1 MPRFFFRTAISATLA
16 LVSLAACNSALAQ
29 YKVTKLTANQTGQA
43 ANTDPNLINAWGLAY
58 GPGSPFWTSDNGTGL
73 STLYNAQGVPQG
85 LVVAIPSASGS
96 GPGSPTGIVFNG
108 SNDFV
113 VSKNGASGSAFFIFA
128 TLDGTISGWNP
139 GVDLH
144 HAVIAA
150 NESSSG
156 VVYTGL
162 AIATDINWLYGADAA
177 NNKVDVYDAKFNLI
191 FTFTDP
197 SIPQGFTPYGIQ
209 VINKKVYVTFASPTN
224 APGGFLDV
232 FDEFGNLKK
241 RLISGSELNQA
252 WGIALAPSA
261 FGPFSN
267 ALLLSNNLPKGTINA
282 FNPTTGKFLG
292 RLKDN
297 SGKPIVID
305 QIWGIEF
312 GGGTPANGSKSQLF
326 FTAGPDNYAKG
337 AFGVVEFAGK

>member
-1 MPRFFFRTAISATLA
+1 MPRFFVRTALSAAFALILLA
-16 LVSLAACNSALAQ
+16 PYNSALAQ
-29 YKVTKLTANQTGQA
+29 YQVTKLTANQPGHA
-43 ANTDPNLINAWGLAY
+43 AITDPNLVNAWGLAY
-58 GPGSPFWTSDNGTGL
+58 GPGSPFWTSDNVTGL

-85 LVVAIPSASGS
+85 LVVAIPPASGS

-128 TLDGTISGWNP
+128 TIDGTISGWNP

-150 NESSSG
+150 DESAFG

-177 NNKVDVYDAKFNLI
+177 NNKVDVYDAKLKLI

-209 VINKKVYVTFASPTN
+209 VINKKVYVTFASPAN
-224 APGGFLDV
+224 VAGGFLDV
-232 FDEFGNLKK
+232 FDEFGHLLK
-241 RLISGSELNQA
+241 RLISGSELNQP
-252 WGIALAPSA
+252 WGIALAPSS

-267 ALLLSNNLPKGTINA
+267 ALLVSNNLPNGTINA
-282 FNPTTGKFLG
+282 FNPATGKFLG
-292 RLKDN
+292 RLKDR
-297 SGKPIVID
+297 SGEQIVID
-305 QIWGIEF
+305 QLWGIEF
-312 GGGTPANGSKSQLF
+312 GGGTPNNGAKNQLF

-337 AFGVVEFAGK
+337 EFGVIEFAGK